1 MVSFPANRFIH
12 PTREI
17 NHFMLLV
24 SASLQA
30 IEKRAGDRRLRS
42 GREKKGVS
50 PFLSQADPARF
61 PPVFLIVPTDRGRRT
76 RYNLGSV
83 VIESN

>member
-12 PTREI
+12 PTWGI

-30 IEKRAGDRRLRS
+30 IEKRGGDETAVWERK
-42 GREKKGVS
+42 KKG
-50 PFLSQADPARF
+50 ADPARF

-83 VIESN
+83 VVESN